1 MKKDRQL
8 TNQTLGGFWKFTKKY
23 KKNFYVGSI
32 GAMLAV
38 VAQSIIAPLIVS
50 RIFARLQTSYK
61 HSSPI
66 HLSSFTPY
74 LIYYALTMLAGVVLW
89 RIQSY
94 YTWQLEIRTMSDM
107 IQTIFKHLNRM
118 SQRFHADRFS
128 GALVSQA
135 SKYVHAYE
143 RMVDDFIWSIVPGL
157 ATLIF
162 SVIVLGYISPIYAI
176 AMLAISLVYIAIMY
190 RRITKQLSVNTQVA
204 EAESEETAALADAM
218 TNIESIRAFGNEDYE
233 NERFKQAAQKVL
245 NASNILSKE
254 VFKSEALSQ
263 IQTNTF
269 QVIAVIGGLIAV
281 TTTNADIS
289 LLYLL
294 ISYTQSIV
302 SQILQFSRLVRNVN
316 RSLGDSVE
324 MTRILALEPE
334 IKDQARVLKTRINR
348 GGIVFD
354 NVTFHYPNREN
365 DPLFNGLSLRI
376 KPGEKVGLVGPSGGG
391 KTTITK
397 LLLRFMDVQAGR
409 ILIDGQDIATIGQ
422 QSLRQRIAYVP
433 QEPMLFHRSIKENIS
448 YGDLE
453 AKQNEIEA
461 IAKMAHANEFIDSL
475 NEGYDTLVGERGIKL
490 SGGQRQRIAIARAM
504 IKNAPI
510 FVLDEATS
518 ALDSV
523 SEILIQDAL
532 WTLMNNRTTII
543 IAHRLSTI
551 QQMDRIIVLNK
562 GKIAEEGTHKEL
574 LRLNGIY
581 AELWSHQSGGFMED

>member
-1 MKKDRQL
+1 
-8 TNQTLGGFWKFTKKY
+8 
-23 KKNFYVGSI
+23 
-32 GAMLAV
+32 
-38 VAQSIIAPLIVS
+38 
-50 RIFARLQTSYK
+50 
-61 HSSPI
+61 
-66 HLSSFTPY
+66 
-74 LIYYALTMLAGVVLW
+74 
-89 RIQSY
+89 
-94 YTWQLEIRTMSDM
+94 
-107 IQTIFKHLNRM
+107 
-118 SQRFHADRFS
+118 
-128 GALVSQA
+128 
-135 SKYVHAYE
+135 
-143 RMVDDFIWSIVPGL
+143 MVDDFIWNIIPGL
-157 ATLIF
+157 ATLFF

-176 AMLAISLVYIAIMY
+176 AMLAISLIYIAIMY
-190 RRITKQLSVNTQVA
+190 RRITKQLAVNTQVA
-204 EAESEETAALADAM
+204 EAESKETADLADAM

-233 NERFKQAAQKVL
+233 NERFKKSADNVL

-269 QVIAVIGGLIAV
+269 QVVAVIGGLIAV
-281 TTTNADIS
+281 TTTNANIS

-334 IKDQARVLKTRINR
+334 VKDQAKPLKTRINR

-365 DPLFNGLSLRI
+365 DPLFDGLNLRI

-397 LLLRFMDVQAGR
+397 LLLRFMDIQAGH
-409 ILIDGQDIATIGQ
+409 ILIDGQDIAMIKQ
-422 QSLRQRIAYVP
+422 QNLRQRIAYVP
-433 QEPMLFHRSIKENIS
+433 QEPMLFHRSIRENIS
-448 YGDLE
+448 YGDLN
-453 AKQNEIEA
+453 ATKAEIEA

-551 QQMDRIIVLNK
+551 QQMDRIVVLNK